1 VSTRRRRI
9 ARITTLVI
17 GIPFLAL
24 LGFLALTPRRV
35 EQSIPNVLD
44 LILGAVHRLGWT
56 SLDFT
61 TLEVAAN
68 VLVFVPVGIVAY
80 VFLPRRARW
89 LALAAGPAASV
100 AIELTQLLALPN
112 RDPSINDVIANSIGA
127 TIGVALC
134 LLSSWA
140 FPSRV
145 SARPSTLEAS

>member
-24 LGFLALTPRRV
+24 IGFLALTPRRV

-44 LILGAVHRLGWT
+44 LVLGAVHRLGWT

-68 VLVFVPVGIVAY
+68 VLVFIPVGIVAY

-89 LALAAGPAASV
+89 LALAVGPAASI

>member
-1 VSTRRRRI
+1 MSTRRRRI

-24 LGFLALTPRRV
+24 IGFLALTPRRV

-44 LILGAVHRLGWT
+44 LVLGAVHRLGWT

-68 VLVFVPVGIVAY
+68 VLVFIPVGIVAY

-89 LALAAGPAASV
+89 LALAVGPAASI

>member
-1 VSTRRRRI
+1 MSTRRRRI

-24 LGFLALTPRRV
+24 IGFLALTPRRV

-44 LILGAVHRLGWT
+44 LVLGAVHRLGWT

-68 VLVFVPVGIVAY
+68 VLVFIPVGIVAY

-89 LALAAGPAASV
+89 LALAVGPAASI

-140 FPSRV
+140 FPSHV

>member
-1 VSTRRRRI
+1 MSTRRRRI

-24 LGFLALTPRRV
+24 IGFLALTPRRV

-68 VLVFVPVGIVAY
+68 VLVFIPVGIVAY

-89 LALAAGPAASV
+89 LALAVGPAASI